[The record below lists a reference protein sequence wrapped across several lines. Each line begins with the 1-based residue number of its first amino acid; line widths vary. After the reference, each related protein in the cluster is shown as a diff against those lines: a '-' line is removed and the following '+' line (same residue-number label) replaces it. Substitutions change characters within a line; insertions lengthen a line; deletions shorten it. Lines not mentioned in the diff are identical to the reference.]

1 MKTLFHNAKILTG
14 DGNWTPIEN
23 GYLVVEDDRISDLGS
38 GQPNI
43 AAEVKRDCGG
53 VLLMPGLYNAHS
65 HTPMSLLRGIG
76 TGLTLQE
83 WLFDKILAE
92 SKKELLTYYQ
102 KEKQKSFISEITL
115 SDKMFFLRENVITE
129 SISGTEPEQDY
140 P

>member
-1 MKTLFHNAKILTG
+1 MFVANKTI
-14 DGNWTPIEN
+14 I
-23 GYLVVEDDRISDLGS
+23 
-38 GQPNI
+38 
-43 AAEVKRDCGG
+43 KR
-53 VLLMPGLYNAHS
+53 N
-65 HTPMSLLRGIG
+65 SLLI
-76 TGLTLQE
+76 TIPE

-115 SDKMFFLRENVITE
+115 SDKMFFLREKVMTE